1 MTYGMLAWC
10 AIALLGVAMAVLGY
24 DRTILHGRIIKDSGK
39 EQKVISAL
47 FTIVFVLF
55 LIVNTNYS
63 SYSLLRDK
71 EDCSAYHLP
80 QIDSTMYV
88 SRIDAKSKTYYS
100 WSKDSVTHQSKT
112 FLYDLYSLD
121 RITDEFVNRK
131 LNRRLELTFVR
142 EKLLQAEERKYLLKE
157 IRNGNDVTLDSLSE
171 SEKDSVLQA
180 WGLTAKLYVADT
192 RY

>member
-88 SRIDAKSKTYYS
+88 SNIDDKAKTYYTCS
-100 WSKDSVTHQSKT
+100 TDTVIHQEKS
-112 FLYDLYSLD
+112 FYYDLYSLD
-121 RITDEFVNRK
+121 RITDVFCNKK
-131 LNRRLELTFVR
+131 LNHRLEMTFVR
-142 EKLLQAEERKYLLKE
+142 KRLFHSEERIYLLKQTVS
-157 IRNGNDVTLDSLSE
+157 GNDVAVDSLTE
-171 SEKDSVLQA
+171 SEKDSVLHA
-180 WGLTAKLYVADT
+180 WGYDEKLYVADN